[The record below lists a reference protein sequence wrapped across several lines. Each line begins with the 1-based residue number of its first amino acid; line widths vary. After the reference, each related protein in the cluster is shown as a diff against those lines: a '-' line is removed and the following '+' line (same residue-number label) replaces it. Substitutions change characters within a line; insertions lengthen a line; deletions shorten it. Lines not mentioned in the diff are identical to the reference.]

1 MIKIDNRI
9 VLKCLEKLTD
19 RLEIM
24 FQTEEFVNSIIAM
37 SSLDEKLDNDTVD
50 DILNMMQTFYIF
62 DSFSL
67 GNSAIDKLL
76 KDKRYG
82 KESMAI
88 LKAMKKS
95 KLQLYEI
102 LDANEKYVTIK
113 NVITGIEDDVI
124 SYHLQE
130 LLQNVDKE
138 DVYIACHRIV
148 INNIVYVLY
157 PILLN
162 KNITILGDFI
172 NIIKLC
178 KIPSNL
184 LALSVFLMKTDK
196 SENATLGDA

>member
-1 MIKIDNRI
+1 MITIDNRI

-37 SSLDEKLDNDTVD
+37 SCLDEKLDYDTFH

-113 NVITGIEDDVI
+113 NVITGVEDDVI
-124 SYHLQE
+124 SDHLQE
-130 LLQNVDKE
+130 LLENVDKE

-172 NIIKLC
+172 NIIKLF
-178 KIPSNL
+178 KMPSNL